1 MPPRSAKDAGA
12 LPGRFPHLGTTLEVE
27 RLTRTWRL
35 KVNGATCETRDL
47 SAGIEQL
54 FGKRR
59 QNLAL
64 AVRVME
70 WDDMHR
76 P

>member
-1 MPPRSAKDAGA
+1 MPPRSARDSA
-12 LPGRFPHLGTTLEVE
+12 LPGQFPHLGTTLQVE
-27 RLTRTWRL
+27 RLPRRWKL
-35 KVNGATCETRDL
+35 SVDGASCETRDL

-64 AVRVME
+64 AVQVME
-70 WDDMHR
+70 WDNMRR